1 MPNNLFVIFWKEVN
15 RCYLNNI
22 RCKEMYPNIQ
32 PPSHVWSDSLFIY
45 FFLWKGKN
53 IWITRASAFVTTI
66 IIAII
71 VVVCCHYG
79 CMHIRLFIYLFI
91 YIFLCVYIC
100 TYFQKLCHCYVSYIC
115 TNVCCCC
122 YCLVFCYL
130 SSYIY
135 IYNIF
140 FRYIYTCIFEN
151 CDRLWCYALTLS
163 KPYPRH
169 QGGCCYL

>member
-1 MPNNLFVIFWKEVN
+1 MIRFLIYLF
-15 RCYLNNI
+15 L
-22 RCKEMYPNIQ
+22 
-32 PPSHVWSDSLFIY
+32 
-45 FFLWKGKN
+45 LWKGKN

-79 CMHIRLFIYLFI
+79 WMHIRLFIYLFI
-91 YIFLCVYIC
+91 YIFLCIYIC

-115 TNVCCCC
+115 MNICCCC

-135 IYNIF
+135 IYI
-140 FRYIYTCIFEN
+140 YIYFFFSIYIYMYFWKLRPFVVLCVNPFK
-151 CDRLWCYALTLS
+151 TLS
-163 KPYPRH
+163 QTSGWLLLPVITAIPLACLFKTGFHVSQCNPRS
-169 QGGCCYL
+169 